1 MSAPVL
7 VGAASACSNVAGA
20 ASSGN
25 SRVRPPPAT
34 TGLIISVSSSSSP
47 ASIIDRTSDGLPPTP
62 IVPPTC
68 PRRTATKSV
77 TGPLIS
83 VLLSQAT
90 TESSMVEATYFW
102 VPLIQLANGSSVE
115 VGQYPAHSVN
125 VTRPSSTAS
134 CPSSIRDSAAPI
146 LSSQAGCHSFGRST
160 TPSIELNSPAYT
172 LRM

>member
-1 MSAPVL
+1 MRL
-7 VGAASACSNVAGA
+7 VIAWPKVG
-20 ASSGN
+20 
-25 SRVRPPPAT
+25 PADL
-34 TGLIISVSSSSSP
+34 GSP
-47 ASIIDRTSDGLPPTP
+47 ASISDRTSDGLPPTP
-62 IVPPTC
+62 MVPPSC
-68 PRRTATKSV
+68 SRRSATKSV

-83 VLLSQAT
+83 VLFGHCST
-90 TESSMVEATYFW
+90 VSSGGEATYFW

-134 CPSSIRDSAAPI
+134 CPSSIRDNAAPI
-146 LSSQAGCHSFGRST
+146 SSSKAGCHSFGLST